1 MYSEQS
7 KSPISSPSHVI
18 IPRIRQFDPLT
29 SCETCKERLKSAIIG
44 LEDRKC
50 SRPDGKL
57 CKQSR
62 RDQKDTGLTST
73 SSRI

>member
-7 KSPISSPSHVI
+7 KSPISSPSHVS
-18 IPRIRQFDPLT
+18 IPRIRQIDPLT
-29 SCETCKERLKSAIIG
+29 SSETCKERLKSAIID

-50 SRPDGKL
+50 SRPNGKL
-57 CKQSR
+57 SKQSR
-62 RDQKDTGLTST
+62 RDQQDTGLTCT